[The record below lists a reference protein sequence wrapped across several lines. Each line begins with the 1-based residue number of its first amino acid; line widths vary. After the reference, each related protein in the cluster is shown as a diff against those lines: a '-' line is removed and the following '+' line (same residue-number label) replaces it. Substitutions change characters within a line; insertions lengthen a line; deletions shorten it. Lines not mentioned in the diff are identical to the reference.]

1 MKFENTLHYRVVS
14 QDARG
19 VCRLS
24 MLIPPGPS
32 EGHRFKFINSKGGWW
47 ARSLWSSG
55 LGTGTCTTVQQLAIP
70 QPNWPGSKPSQ
81 CKKKI
86 YISQIET
93 TWHYDP
99 SKNTFAAFSSRSLKC
114 LLVNSIIYSFLS
126 SLFKFSICLFIHSFI
141 HSSHLFI
148 CIASFL
154 SIFILS
160 IHLLPSF
167 IYLCISLPIR
177 RIICLLNPIIF
188 LFLRLLLFNLL
199 LPLNIIIFVLIQFR
213 VSFRCTQYVT

>member
-1 MKFENTLHYRVVS
+1 MGEIFVVQWFRDRYMYYCPAAGHPATKLTRFETLPM
-14 QDARG
+14 Q
-19 VCRLS
+19 
-24 MLIPPGPS
+24 
-32 EGHRFKFINSKGGWW
+32 E
-47 ARSLWSSG
+47 
-55 LGTGTCTTVQQLAIP
+55 
-70 QPNWPGSKPSQ
+70 
-81 CKKKI
+81 KK

-167 IYLCISLPIR
+167 IYLCISLPIWS
-177 RIICLLNPIIF
+177 IICSLNP
-188 LFLRLLLFNLL
+188 LLLFNLL
-199 LPLNIIIFVLIQFR
+199 PLIIIMI
-213 VSFRCTQYVT
+213 